1 MSLAAY
7 TFVER
12 APTLSEY
19 RTLCTAVG
27 WEAVINFEA
36 APHSLDHSLYH
47 VLVLYQGQAI
57 GMGRIVGDG
66 AMYFYL
72 QDIAVHPDHQHQ
84 GVGRRIVEHLVGY
97 LAVRA
102 PAQAFIGLFA
112 AQGTE
117 RWYAQFGF
125 QVYAALTGMFQVTPL
140 PSIAPS
146 SPETEA

>member
-1 MSLAAY
+1 MGGACRGGAVLK
-7 TFVER
+7 
-12 APTLSEY
+12 LSEY

-47 VLVLYQGQAI
+47 VLALYDRQVT

-72 QDIAVHPDHQHQ
+72 QDIAVQPDHHHQ
-84 GVGRRIVEHLVGY
+84 GIGRRIMEHLVVY
-97 LAVRA
+97 LAAHA
-102 PAQAFIGLFA
+102 PAQAFVGLFA

-125 QVYAALTGMFQVTPL
+125 QVYPALTGMFQVTPL
-140 PSIAPS
+140 PAIAPIS
-146 SPETEA
+146 E